1 MNLSSD
7 YTETPFHHS
16 REMTTNSNINKTFVT
31 NMTYPYTQQ
40 YFQFHTSIICMHSD
54 LLNCISVCDMNFK
67 LWIRELIFL
76 GMSVAIN
83 SY

>member
-1 MNLSSD
+1 
-7 YTETPFHHS
+7 
-16 REMTTNSNINKTFVT
+16 
-31 NMTYPYTQQ
+31 MTYPYTQQ

-76 GMSVAIN
+76 GMSCNKFILKAQNFPSFTFYMLKKHSFHI
-83 SY
+83 SIHFTREI